1 MDPTYHDPVQPPS
14 AATTLPPSTVTAV
27 AAAPVSLDEMRP
39 LRWGPIWGGLLTA
52 VGAFF
57 LMTLL
62 AIALGLQAA
71 PGAPAADEEGVGL
84 VAVIVTSAIA
94 LIAFFI
100 GGFVS
105 SWSAGLTDQGR
116 SLLNGFLVWALWLVG
131 VILLAAFGL
140 GSFVGAVGEVF
151 GQVTLDAP
159 EIERQ
164 ELVDMLRTG
173 SWQTFLALALTA
185 AAAALGG
192 VVGAREE
199 VRGMWPRVVAVRPR
213 T

>member
-1 MDPTYHDPVQPPS
+1 MDPTFHDPVPPTV
-14 AATTLPPSTVTAV
+14 ATPPAV
-27 AAAPVSLDEMRP
+27 ATVATITGGPTDDLRS
-39 LRWGPIWGGLLTA
+39 LRWGPIWAGLLTA
-52 VGAFF
+52 IGAFF

-71 PGAPAADEEGVGL
+71 PGVPPDEEGAGF
-84 VAVIVTSAIA
+84 VAVLVTSGIA
-94 LIAFFI
+94 LISFFI

-105 SWSAGLTDQGR
+105 SWSAGLMDQGR

-131 VILLAAFGL
+131 VIVLAALGL
-140 GSFVGAVGEVF
+140 GSFVGAVGDVF
-151 GQVTLDAP
+151 GQVALETPD
-159 EIERQ
+159 IERQ
-164 ELVDMLRTG
+164 ELLDLLRSG

-192 VVGAREE
+192 VVGARDE
-199 VRGMWPRVVAVRPR
+199 VRAMWPRVVAVRPR